1 MFCFVGFCFLLSD
14 TDFVLFFGVPGF
26 VLGPSGL
33 MAFLNLGTCAVSVLS
48 GTGARTAGH
57 PLGLGPVAFGVV

>member
-1 MFCFVGFCFLLSD
+1 MLSD

-26 VLGPSGL
+26 VLRPGV
-33 MAFLNLGTCAVSVLS
+33 MVFLNLGTCAASLLS